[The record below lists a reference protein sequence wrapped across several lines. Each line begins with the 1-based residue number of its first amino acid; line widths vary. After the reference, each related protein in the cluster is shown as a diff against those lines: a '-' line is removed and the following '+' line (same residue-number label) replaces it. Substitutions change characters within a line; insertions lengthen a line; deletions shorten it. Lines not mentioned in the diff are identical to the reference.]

1 MPIIKWGNTSV
12 QNKFDSYVEE
22 IYDGTK
28 NGMFFNHRNLVI
40 VGDNSSG
47 KTTILVGLLGRII
60 AENREDCYYIDSKN
74 RVLFDE
80 KEEMSLKYDRFT
92 PLEILKAR
100 AKKDNIAKKDIF
112 PDEYSGTLVTYNELL
127 SDIEKYSA
135 LSQEFIEKSFS
146 VVINKNEENFLT
158 KLIDEN
164 KRKIVVDDNQEIQSL
179 SSSEAA
185 IMRIVMEIEYAVS
198 EHNKCKTIIIDE
210 FDTHLDS
217 NRMIR
222 FMDQLVEKYVGI
234 QFIFVIHNLI
244 DLVNIS
250 AMDAI
255 LLCTEGTTET
265 YFREID
271 CDDITEIGQV
281 ERIKS
286 KIIGKKRSEEILLD
300 KCVNSIVKYGKLDEK
315 LAAEYQLLD
324 NKRLTA
330 KEKILYMYVERKWRN
345 DN

>member
-1 MPIIKWGNTSV
+1 M
-12 QNKFDSYVEE
+12 QNKFDSYVEK

-28 NGMFFNHRNLVI
+28 NGMFFSHRNLVI

-47 KTTILVGLLGRII
+47 KTIILVGLLARII
-60 AENREDCYYIDSKN
+60 AENRADCYYIDSKN
-74 RVLFDE
+74 RVLFDKNE
-80 KEEMSLKYDRFT
+80 DLEFKYERFT
-92 PLEILKAR
+92 PFKILTAR

-112 PDEYSGTLVTYNELL
+112 PDELSGALISYNELL
-127 SDIEKYSA
+127 SDISKYSA
-135 LSQEFIEKSFS
+135 LSQEFIDKSFS
-146 VVINKNEENFLT
+146 IEEENKNEKNILT
-158 KLIDEN
+158 KMIN
-164 KRKIVVDDNQEIQSL
+164 KRKIIVDDNQEIQSL

-198 EHNKCKTIIIDE
+198 EQNKCKTIIIDE

-217 NRMIR
+217 NRMIL
-222 FMDQLVEKYVGI
+222 FMDQLVEKYAKI

-250 AMDAI
+250 AMDAL

-265 YFREID
+265 YIREID

-286 KIIGKKRSEEILLD
+286 KIIGKKRAEEILLD
-300 KCVNSIVKYGKLDEK
+300 KCVNSIVKNGKIDEK

-324 NKRLTA
+324 YQSLTA
-330 KEKILYMYVERKWRN
+330 KEKILHEYVERKRKN